1 MKRSILR
8 KISFLLSVILTA
20 PSMAACGEGKIA
32 DETSVNDIGT
42 TSGNV
47 TGEHDEFADM
57 DLGGQEIRIY
67 TSTNADVDSRT
78 SNYLIEGPGE
88 ETGDVVQDSAY
99 FRNRSVEETLNV
111 KLVYTDY
118 DVNYAS
124 AAAEISK
131 LVMSGDDLYDIIIS
145 KLYPM
150 AGLSAEGNFRNIAN
164 APYIDTTQ
172 DYWYDGYMSE
182 LSLDGK
188 KEYILA
194 GDYFIDVLRSAHAL
208 YFNKDLLET
217 HTGDGDALYK
227 DVLDNKW
234 TFDTFLTYVNGMYS
248 DLNGNSEHD
257 IGDQ

>member
-1 MKRSILR
+1 MKRSNLR

-32 DETSVNDIGT
+32 DETSVNDTGT

-47 TGEHDEFADM
+47 TGEQDEFADM

-67 TSTNADVDSRT
+67 TSTNADVVSRT
-78 SNYLIEGPGE
+78 SNYLIEGPDE

-150 AGLSAEGNFRNIAN
+150 AGLSAEGNFRNIAKPLEQSV
-164 APYIDTTQ
+164 ASHRDALLLSVFREGSHIYRVIGIGHMIGKVDLRLLEL
-172 DYWYDGYMSE
+172 E
-182 LSLDGK
+182 LS
-188 KEYILA
+188 
-194 GDYFIDVLRSAHAL
+194 VLFL
-208 YFNKDLLET
+208 ELLFTQLDLLLS
-217 HTGDGDALYK
+217 HDKRTGDKIVVA
-227 DVLDNKW
+227 
-234 TFDTFLTYVNGMYS
+234 
-248 DLNGNSEHD
+248 H
-257 IGDQ
+257 

>member
-1 MKRSILR
+1 MKRSNLR

-32 DETSVNDIGT
+32 DETSVNDTGT

-47 TGEHDEFADM
+47 TGEQDEFANM

-67 TSTNADVDSRT
+67 TSTNADVVSRT
-78 SNYLIEGPGE
+78 SNYLIEGPDE

-164 APYIDTTQ
+164 APYMTLHRITGMTDICQNSRSTARKNIFSPGT
-172 DYWYDGYMSE
+172 
-182 LSLDGK
+182 
-188 KEYILA
+188 IL
-194 GDYFIDVLRSAHAL
+194 
-208 YFNKDLLET
+208 
-217 HTGDGDALYK
+217 
-227 DVLDNKW
+227 
-234 TFDTFLTYVNGMYS
+234 
-248 DLNGNSEHD
+248 
-257 IGDQ
+257 